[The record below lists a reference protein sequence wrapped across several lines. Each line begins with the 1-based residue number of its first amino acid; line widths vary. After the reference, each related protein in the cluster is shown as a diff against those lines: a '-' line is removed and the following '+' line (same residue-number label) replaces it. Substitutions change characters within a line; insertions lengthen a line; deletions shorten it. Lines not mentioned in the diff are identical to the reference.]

1 MRTGYIQVFSEQTA
15 KFHHPKNYEITASV
29 RAYEFSEVPDWVLDS
44 TLYQLLSADRKIK
57 LIESKKDVAQV
68 DEVNGKI
75 SKESLADAID
85 SVDINADEVAEENE
99 VDYSA
104 MKAKQLYDLCVE
116 KGIEAE
122 KQQSREYYI
131 NLLG

>member
-1 MRTGYIQVFSEQTA
+1 MRTAYIQVFSEQTA

-29 RAYEFSEVPDWVLDS
+29 RAYEFSEVPEWVLDS

-85 SVDINADEVAEENE
+85 SVEQTEENE

>member
-29 RAYEFSEVPDWVLDS
+29 RAYEFSEVPEWVLDS

-75 SKESLADAID
+75 SKGSLADAID
-85 SVDINADEVAEENE
+85 SVDINADEVVEENE

>member
-1 MRTGYIQVFSEQTA
+1 M
-15 KFHHPKNYEITASV
+15 
-29 RAYEFSEVPDWVLDS
+29 
-44 TLYQLLSADRKIK
+44 
-57 LIESKKDVAQV
+57 

>member
-29 RAYEFSEVPDWVLDS
+29 RAYEFSEVPEWVLDS
-44 TLYQLLSADRKIK
+44 ELYKLLSADRKIK

-85 SVDINADEVAEENE
+85 SVEQTEENE